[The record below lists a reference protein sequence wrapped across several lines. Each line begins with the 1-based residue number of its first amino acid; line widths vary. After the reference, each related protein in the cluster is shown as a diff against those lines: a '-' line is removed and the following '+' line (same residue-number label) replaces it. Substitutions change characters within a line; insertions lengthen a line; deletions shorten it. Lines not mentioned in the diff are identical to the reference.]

1 MDLLSLLSPYL
12 NSVVV
17 GALAIALLFFHL
29 LRRSKDGLLKTPPSP
44 AGAWPIVGH
53 LPLLGG
59 GELPHK
65 TLGALADKY
74 GPAFI
79 IQIGLQPA
87 LVLSNWEVVK
97 ECFTTNDVAVTSR
110 PKLVAS
116 KHMGYN
122 YAMFGLAAY
131 GSYWRE
137 LRKIVS
143 VELLSNRRLEL
154 LSHVRVSEVETSLEQ
169 LYKVWTKHRDNS
181 GQVMVELKQWIGDMN
196 LNLIVRMV
204 AGKRYQ
210 FSTSIEDHNKE
221 KARSLQ
227 KALREFFR
235 LLGLFVVSDAIP
247 CLGWLDLGG
256 HEKAMKRTA
265 KELDSII
272 GEWLEEHKRK
282 RALDEGKGEQDF
294 MDVMLSILQGADQLA
309 GNFDVDTINKAT
321 CSNLI
326 AGAGDTNTVTLT
338 WAISLLL
345 NNRHVLKKAQDEL
358 DIQVGKERLVED
370 SDISKLVYL
379 QAIVKETLRLYPAA
393 PLGSPRE
400 FSEDCIVGG
409 YHVPKGTRLIINIWK
424 IQTDAQIW
432 SDPLEF
438 KPERFLSTHKDFDV
452 RGKNFE
458 LIPFGSGRRVCPG
471 VTLALQVVHLTLARI
486 LHMFEI
492 SSLSNAPVDMTEGF
506 GLTNMKTTPLEILIA
521 PRLPSK
527 LYAPKTIK

>member
-1 MDLLSLLSPYL
+1 MDFLSLLSPCL

-29 LRRSKDGLLKTPPSP
+29 LRRSKDHGLLKTPPSP
-44 AGAWPIVGH
+44 TGAWPIVGH

-59 GELPHK
+59 SELPHK
-65 TLGALADKY
+65 TLGVMADKY
-74 GPAFI
+74 GPALT
-79 IQIGLQPA
+79 IQIGLHPA
-87 LVLSNWEVVK
+87 LVLSNWEVAK
-97 ECFTTNDVAVTSR
+97 ECFTTNDVAVSSR

-122 YAMFGLAAY
+122 YAMFGLADY

-137 LRKIVS
+137 LRKIVT

-169 LYKVWTKHRDNS
+169 LYKLWTKHRDNS
-181 GQVMVELKQWIGDMN
+181 GQIMVELKQWIGDMN

-204 AGKRYQ
+204 AGKRYD
-210 FSTSIEDHNKE
+210 FSTSTGDHNKE
-221 KARSLQ
+221 KVRRWQ
-227 KALREFFR
+227 KAWREFFR
-235 LLGLFVVSDAIP
+235 LLGLFAVSDAIP
-247 CLGWLDLGG
+247 CLAWLDLGG
-256 HEKAMKRTA
+256 HEKAMKRIA

-272 GEWLEEHKRK
+272 GEWLEDHKRK
-282 RALDEGKGEQDF
+282 RALGEGKGEQDF
-294 MDVMLSILQGADQLA
+294 MDVLLSILNGADQLA
-309 GNFDVDTINKAT
+309 GNDADTIIKAT

-326 AGAGDTNTVTLT
+326 AGGSDTNTVTLT

-358 DIQVGKERLVED
+358 DILVGKERVVED

-393 PLGSPRE
+393 PLGAPRE
-400 FSEDCIVGG
+400 FNEDCIIGG
-409 YHVPKGTRLIINIWK
+409 YHVPKGTRLITNIWK
-424 IQTDAQIW
+424 IQTDSQIW

-452 RGKNFE
+452 RGKKFE

-471 VTLALQVVHLTLARI
+471 ATFALQVVHLTLARI
-486 LHMFEI
+486 FQMFEI
-492 SSLSNAPVDMTEGF
+492 STPLNAQVDMTESF
-506 GLTNMKTTPLEILIA
+506 GLTNMKATPLEVLIK

-527 LYAPKTIK
+527 LYALKTIK

>member
-1 MDLLSLLSPYL
+1 MDLLSLLSPCL

-17 GALAIALLFFHL
+17 GALAIALLLFHL

-44 AGAWPIVGH
+44 PGAWPIVGH

-59 GELPHK
+59 SQLPHK
-65 TLGALADKY
+65 TLGAMADKY
-74 GPAFI
+74 GPAFT
-79 IQIGLQPA
+79 IQIGLHLA
-87 LVLSNWEVVK
+87 LVLSNWEVAK
-97 ECFTTNDVAVTSR
+97 ECFTTNDVAVSSR

-116 KHMGYN
+116 KHLGYN
-122 YAMFGLAAY
+122 SAMFSRAAY

-137 LRKIVS
+137 LRKIVT

-154 LSHVRVSEVETSLEQ
+154 LSHVRVSEVETSLAQ
-169 LYKVWTKHRDNS
+169 LYKLWTKQRDNS
-181 GQVMVELKQWIGDMN
+181 GQVMVDLKQWIGDMN

-204 AGKRYQ
+204 AGKRYD
-210 FSTSIEDHNKE
+210 FSTSIGDHNKE
-221 KARSLQ
+221 KARSFQ

-247 CLGWLDLGG
+247 CLGWLDYGG

-265 KELDSII
+265 KELDSMI
-272 GEWLEEHKRK
+272 GEWLEDHKRK
-282 RALDEGKGEQDF
+282 RALGEGKGEQDF
-294 MDVMLSILQGADQLA
+294 MDVMLSILDGADQLA
-309 GNFDVDTINKAT
+309 GNDADTINKAT
-321 CSNLI
+321 CLNLI
-326 AGAGDTNTVTLT
+326 AGAGDTNTLTLT

-345 NNRHVLKKAQDEL
+345 NNRHVLRKAQDEL

-400 FSEDCIVGG
+400 FSEDCIIGG
-409 YHVPKGTRLIINIWK
+409 YHVTKGTRLITNIWK
-424 IQTDAQIW
+424 IQTDPLIW

-438 KPERFLSTHKDFDV
+438 KPESFLSTHKDFDV

-471 VTLALQVVHLTLARI
+471 ATLALQVVHMTLARI

-492 SSLSNAPVDMTEGF
+492 STPSNEQVDMTESF
-506 GLTNMKTTPLEILIA
+506 GLTNMKATPLEILIA

-527 LYAPKTIK
+527 LYALKTIK

>member
-1 MDLLSLLSPYL
+1 MDLLSLLSPCL
-12 NSVVV
+12 NSVAV

-44 AGAWPIVGH
+44 TGAWPIVGH

-59 GELPHK
+59 SQLPHK
-65 TLGALADKY
+65 TLGAMADKY
-74 GPAFI
+74 GPAFT
-79 IQIGLQPA
+79 IQIGLHRA
-87 LVLSNWEVVK
+87 LVLSNWEVAK
-97 ECFTTNDVAVTSR
+97 ECFTTNDVAVSSR

-116 KHMGYN
+116 KHLGYN
-122 YAMFGLAAY
+122 YAMFGLATY

-137 LRKIVS
+137 LRKIVT

-169 LYKVWTKHRDNS
+169 LYKLWTKQRDNS

-196 LNLIVRMV
+196 LNLIVRIV
-204 AGKRYQ
+204 AGKRYD
-210 FSTSIEDHNKE
+210 FSTSIGDHNKE
-221 KARSLQ
+221 KARSFQ
-227 KALREFFR
+227 KAFREFFR
-235 LLGLFVVSDAIP
+235 LLGLFVVSDTVP

-265 KELDSII
+265 KELDCMI
-272 GEWLEEHKRK
+272 GEWLEDHKRK
-282 RALDEGKGEQDF
+282 RALGEVKGEQDL
-294 MDVMLSILQGADQLA
+294 MDLMLSILDGSDQLA
-309 GNFDVDTINKAT
+309 GNDADTINKAT
-321 CSNLI
+321 W
-326 AGAGDTNTVTLT
+326 AGDTNTVTLT

-379 QAIVKETLRLYPAA
+379 RAIVKETLRLYPAA

-400 FSEDCIVGG
+400 FSGDCTIGG
-409 YHVPKGTRLIINIWK
+409 YHVPKGTRLITNIWK
-424 IQTDAQIW
+424 IQTDPLIW

-438 KPERFLSTHKDFDV
+438 KPERFLSTYKDFDV
-452 RGKNFE
+452 RGRNFE

-471 VTLALQVVHLTLARI
+471 ATLALQVVHLTLARI

-492 SSLSNAPVDMTEGF
+492 STPSNAQVDMTESF
-506 GLTNMKTTPLEILIA
+506 GLTNMKATPLEILIA

-527 LYAPKTIK
+527 LYASKTIK